1 MGFAYAG
8 SSFSAQSP
16 QETLHLLQDLQ
27 IRFGKHCFASRRGD
41 VSGTPQITAGPRK
54 VSRHMT
60 GGTSRHL

>member
-41 VSGTPQITAGPRK
+41 VSGTPKLQRGQEKSLAT
-54 VSRHMT
+54 
-60 GGTSRHL
+60 